1 MSKARWTFVLA
12 VLCIVSFGCSQDS
25 GGSYESPVAPAGV
38 SSVTAEA
45 QAAPVVICH
54 FDVDDEDLYDS
65 IVIEVNGNSL
75 DRHLNNHG
83 DCTTDAPV
91 GTENCSCAV

>member
-12 VLCIVSFGCSQDS
+12 VLCIAAFGCSD
-25 GGSYESPVAPAGV
+25 GGSSIENPVAPAGV
-38 SSVTAEA
+38 TSVTAEA

-75 DRHLNNHG
+75 DRHLDNHG
-83 DCTTDAPV
+83 DCTTDAAL